1 MICKFTFIYFLK
13 FYTGDSIWAIDD
25 VAIFFSFANNIRN
38 VDSVSIYKRGKIYE
52 GCHCSIYFDNSFIHF
67 YGKIHDFI
75 KYIADIKQEPES
87 TITNNCVKTESD
99 WILDISEE
107 KYIKTEPKWLLDN
120 DNKIH

>member
-1 MICKFTFIYFLK
+1 MVFYNPKYVICKFTFIYFLK

-67 YGKIHDFI
+67 YGKISSHM
-75 KYIADIKQEPES
+75 
-87 TITNNCVKTESD
+87 
-99 WILDISEE
+99 
-107 KYIKTEPKWLLDN
+107 
-120 DNKIH
+120 